1 MSDRK
6 DSVFQ
11 LSLTEIA
18 FTIIFILLL
27 LLGYM
32 VAKEQA
38 ERRRLEQQ
46 VSKLTSEAASAQAI
60 KDARREFE
68 TAIAASG
75 GLASDDVI
83 TRLVE
88 ASRLRSESRSQQR
101 RIADLD
107 ARLTALQDLRNELAR
122 EISAVRSDL
131 REDTIERIL
140 AVVSSLE
147 KSEHDEEGK
156 ASSKSEE
163 VNLLAEKLNEALAIS
178 SLVAS
183 EIPSEDG
190 ATTRLD
196 AVREALQLLQ
206 QSRQAALEG
215 PSIESTQREN
225 VNLKG
230 QLAFLRNRLAARGGR
245 DFPPCWADEKTGKV
259 QFIFN
264 VVATEQRI
272 GIRPAWP
279 SERDSDARSIPGVDA
294 LAAAEEMSHKEFVE
308 GVQGVFA
315 LSEKQGC
322 RHYVQFRSDISDA
335 VASDRTRLMVENYF
349 YKLELRR

>member
-140 AVVSSLE
+140 AVVSSL
-147 KSEHDEEGK
+147 
-156 ASSKSEE
+156 
-163 VNLLAEKLNEALAIS
+163 
-178 SLVAS
+178 
-183 EIPSEDG
+183 
-190 ATTRLD
+190 
-196 AVREALQLLQ
+196 
-206 QSRQAALEG
+206 
-215 PSIESTQREN
+215 
-225 VNLKG
+225 
-230 QLAFLRNRLAARGGR
+230 
-245 DFPPCWADEKTGKV
+245 
-259 QFIFN
+259 
-264 VVATEQRI
+264 
-272 GIRPAWP
+272 
-279 SERDSDARSIPGVDA
+279 
-294 LAAAEEMSHKEFVE
+294 
-308 GVQGVFA
+308 
-315 LSEKQGC
+315 
-322 RHYVQFRSDISDA
+322 
-335 VASDRTRLMVENYF
+335 
-349 YKLELRR
+349 